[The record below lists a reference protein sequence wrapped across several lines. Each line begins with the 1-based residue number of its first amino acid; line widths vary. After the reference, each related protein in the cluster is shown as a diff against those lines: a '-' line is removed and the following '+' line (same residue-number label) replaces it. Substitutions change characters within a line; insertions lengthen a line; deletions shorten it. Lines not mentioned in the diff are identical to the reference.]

1 MIRMV
6 SVEFFSTETR
16 ILLIGVFLVTLA
28 IITAI
33 NAMMQ
38 VLDEKISTGVLMAE
52 TKLSPRQLAEELG
65 VSPQTL
71 ANWRWSGI
79 GPRYTKLGDG
89 RTARVR
95 YRRADVDA
103 WLKARESGA
112 AA

>member
-1 MIRMV
+1 
-6 SVEFFSTETR
+6 
-16 ILLIGVFLVTLA
+16 
-28 IITAI
+28 
-33 NAMMQ
+33 
-38 VLDEKISTGVLMAE
+38 MAE
-52 TKLSPRQLAEELG
+52 VKLSPRQLAEELG
-65 VSPQTL
+65 VSTRTL
-71 ANWRWSGI
+71 ANWRWSGV